1 MRKGDSEVVTHKP
14 NDTESYYNRGI
25 AYYEKREYD
34 KVITNFSEVIK
45 REPNRADACYNRGN
59 AYCDNVDFIECL

>member
-1 MRKGDSEVVTHKP
+1 MGTHKS

-34 KVITNFSEVIK
+34 KAIADFSEVIK
-45 REPNRADACYNRGN
+45 REPDHADAYILRSH
-59 AYCDNVDFIECL
+59 VS